1 MTTPNIAVLFPGQ
14 GSQSV
19 GMLMELGA
27 SFPIVRDTFRE
38 ASKILGYDLWRL
50 IQDGPEEQ
58 LNQTE
63 FTQPALLTASV
74 AIWRVL
80 ANNLQLKPSV
90 MAGHSLGEYSA
101 LVCAGAIDF
110 EDAVKLVQLRGQLM
124 QQACPEGSGAM
135 AAIVGLSDEAIE
147 TLCKQ
152 VSRPNAQVV
161 VANFNSIGQTVVAG
175 HKQAVE
181 ALVDTAKAQGV
192 KLAKLIPVSVP
203 AHSFLMV
210 SAASQLAVA
219 LNKIAI
225 RAPEIPVIHNVNAQ
239 ACDDPQEIRELLQ
252 EQLYL
257 PVLWTKT
264 QQVIAS
270 MGVAL
275 MLELGPGKVLTGLAK
290 RTIPEVSCVP
300 INNLSSIEAL
310 AELT

>member
-1 MTTPNIAVLFPGQ
+1 MTTPNLAILFPGQ
-14 GSQSV
+14 GSQSI

-27 SFPIVRDTFRE
+27 SFPMVRDTFRE
-38 ASKILGYDLWRL
+38 ASKVLGYDLWRL
-50 IQDGPEEQ
+50 IQDGPEAQ

-80 ANNLQLKPSV
+80 TNNLQLKPSI

-101 LVCAGAIDF
+101 LVCANAMDF
-110 EDAVKLVQLRGQLM
+110 QDAVRLVRLRGQLM
-124 QQACPEGSGAM
+124 QQACPEGIGAM
-135 AAIVGLSDEAIE
+135 AAIVGLSDEAVE
-147 TLCKQ
+147 ALCKQ
-152 VSRPNAQVV
+152 ASTPNAQVV

-181 ALVDTAKAQGV
+181 AVVDTAKAQGV

-210 SAASQLAVA
+210 SAASQLSDA
-219 LNKIAI
+219 LKKVGI
-225 RAPEIPVIHNVNAQ
+225 RTPEIPVIHNVNAQ
-239 ACDDPQEIRELLQ
+239 ACNDPQEIRELLQ

-257 PVLWTKT
+257 PVMWTKT
-264 QQVIAS
+264 QQAIADQ
-270 MGVAL
+270 GITL
-275 MLELGPGKVLTGLAK
+275 MLEVGPGKVLTGLAK

-300 INNLSSIEAL
+300 VNNLSSIEAL